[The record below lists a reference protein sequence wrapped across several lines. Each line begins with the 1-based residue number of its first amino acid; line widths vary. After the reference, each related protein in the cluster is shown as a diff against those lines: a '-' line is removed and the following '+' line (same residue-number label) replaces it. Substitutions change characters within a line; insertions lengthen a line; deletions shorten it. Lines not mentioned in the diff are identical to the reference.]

1 MVTSSDRA
9 RPSPG
14 VSTSDQDD
22 DLALIRAVARHDRRA
37 FETLY
42 YRHSRRLGRYL
53 MRMLRQPAEVEEAIN
68 DVMLVIWQNAARFDP
83 GVARFTTWLFGI
95 AHKKALKLIA
105 SRHADAAQTS
115 SHAFDDEHFDAD
127 GEPDSPIEYADG
139 HDPERA
145 LLGRELG
152 GLLAKAIEQL
162 SPEHRAVIQLA
173 FGEDCS
179 YEEIASITGS
189 PLNTVKTR
197 VFHARKRL
205 ADLLRRDG
213 VAYLATQRSG
223 AT

>member
-1 MVTSSDRA
+1 MATSFDRA
-9 RPSPG
+9 PQAVRASAH
-14 VSTSDQDD
+14 DQDED
-22 DLALIRAVARHDRRA
+22 AALIRAVAKQDRRA

-53 MRMLRQPAEVEEAIN
+53 MRILRQPAEVEEALN

-105 SRHADAAQTS
+105 SRRPTAAAVGAQP
-115 SHAFDDEHFDAD
+115 FDDERFDAD
-127 GEPDSPIEYADG
+127 QEPDAPLERADA

-152 GLLAKAIEQL
+152 GLLAKALDQL

-205 ADLLRRDG
+205 AEILRRAD
-213 VAYLATQRSG
+213 VSYPSAHRSG
-223 AT
+223 AA